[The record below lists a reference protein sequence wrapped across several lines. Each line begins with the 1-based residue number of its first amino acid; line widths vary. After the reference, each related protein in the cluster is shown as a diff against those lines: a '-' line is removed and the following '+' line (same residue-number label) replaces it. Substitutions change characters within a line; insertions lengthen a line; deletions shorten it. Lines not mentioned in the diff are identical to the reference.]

1 MKHLTFIIFLTL
13 FISCTNKSDST
24 LKVDGLWSVKRV
36 KVGDKEMT
44 PIARWMRFN
53 ADSTQTSGNG
63 WLQHSVG
70 TWSLNSENKLS
81 VLNENG
87 LTDEAEP
94 FLVNLEQ
101 NTMTW
106 SREEEGLKVQVF
118 LERIDD
124 IPASNG
130 NKLMGLWKL
139 ENKINAKNNDVNSE
153 IKSIYLSWDNR
164 FIKQFVSGKKEY
176 GIYKIHAHKP
186 ELQLVN
192 YGSNPKFTFYK
203 FSCTRDSLVLTSS
216 DDKQLLKLSRI
227 HQFLK

>member
-1 MKHLTFIIFLTL
+1 MKSLFFLISILLL
-13 FISCTNKSDST
+13 FSCTQEKKSA
-24 LKVDGLWSVKRV
+24 LKVDGLWKVNKVKI
-36 KVGDKEMT
+36 GSEEMT
-44 PIARWMRFN
+44 PIARWMQFN

-70 TWSLNSENKLS
+70 SWSLKNKNQLKVNNSNGLIDEYEPFTIAIQENK
-81 VLNENG
+81 
-87 LTDEAEP
+87 
-94 FLVNLEQ
+94 
-101 NTMTW
+101 MTW
-106 SREEEGLKVQVF
+106 NREEEGQKVKVF

-130 NKLMGLWKL
+130 NKLMGQWKL
-139 ENKINAKNNDVNSE
+139 ESKIIADNKDVNSE

-192 YGSNPKFTFYK
+192 YGDNPKFTFYK
-203 FSCTRDSLVLTSS
+203 FSFEDDNLILQSS
-216 DDKQLLKLSRI
+216 DKEEELVLSRI
-227 HQFLK
+227 HKFLK